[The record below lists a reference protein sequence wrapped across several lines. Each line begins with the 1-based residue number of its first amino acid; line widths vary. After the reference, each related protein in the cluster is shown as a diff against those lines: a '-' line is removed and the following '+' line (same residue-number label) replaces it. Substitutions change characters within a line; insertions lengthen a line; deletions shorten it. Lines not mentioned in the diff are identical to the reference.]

1 MRRVA
6 AAAIDCA
13 EPGKSMIIEHRTRAA
28 RLARQLQGASGMTT
42 VATRKVD
49 RLFDRYGESHR
60 NPTNKAIH
68 WICVPAITWSL
79 LGMLWAL
86 TPLAAYALVALAMA
100 FYLWLSR
107 PLAFGMLAIVV
118 VMLYALTRVGSSVLA
133 LSIAVFVVA
142 WIGQFIGHKIEGKK
156 PSFFE
161 DVKFLLV
168 GPVWLLGFVYRHLGI
183 AY

>member
-1 MRRVA
+1 MVISTMRA
-6 AAAIDCA
+6 
-13 EPGKSMIIEHRTRAA
+13 
-28 RLARQLQGASGMTT
+28 
-42 VATRKVD
+42 VD

-60 NPTNKAIH
+60 HPTNKAIH
-68 WICVPAITWSL
+68 WVCVPAITWSL

-107 PLAFGMLAIVV
+107 PLAFGMLAVVV
-118 VMLYALTRVGSSVLA
+118 VMLYPLTRLGSSVLA
-133 LSIAVFVVA
+133 WSIAVFVVA
-142 WIGQFIGHKIEGKK
+142 WIGQFIGHRIEGKK
-156 PSFFE
+156 PSFLE

-168 GPVWLLGFVYRHLGI
+168 GPAWLLGFVYRRLGI